1 MEQSIN
7 WLPTIITTALISV
20 AIFIFVW
27 KWKKMDEKFLTK
39 TDHEKL
45 CQIAHLQFQ
54 RHVSEQ
60 MTELKEGY
68 LDKKFK
74 ELVDTINH
82 NGGAD

>member
-7 WLPTIITTALISV
+7 WLPTIITGALISI

-27 KWKKMDEKFLTK
+27 KWKKMDEKFLAK

-45 CQIAHLQFQ
+45 CKIAHLEFQ
-54 RHVSEQ
+54 NYVKDE
-60 MTELKEGY
+60 MKDLKENY